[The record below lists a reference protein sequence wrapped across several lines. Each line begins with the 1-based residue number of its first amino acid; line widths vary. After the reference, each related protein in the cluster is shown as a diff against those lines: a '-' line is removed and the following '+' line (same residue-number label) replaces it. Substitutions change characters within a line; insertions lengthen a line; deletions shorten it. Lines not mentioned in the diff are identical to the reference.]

1 MTNKHYQCYYLK
13 KLRLTLKKQQLEIIK
28 IKLHSLFLKI
38 KNLIIK
44 PSIVSPLHLA
54 IEKRLKTRYNFE
66 LLDEENIKSTFL
78 NLATDIN
85 VNLINKQGNNP
96 LQYAILSYDNLAI
109 NILIK
114 SPTININHCNKQN
127 LNALMLAST
136 HHLFL
141 YPTIKKEKAIMLA
154 QLIERTDFNAFYK
167 NNNTHYIFK
176 IIDQLLYQL
185 EEKEQPVSYLID
197 LFLSKLNYKIEE
209 DKVYFPLLKRPYDK
223 NYYFVPIKILD
234 LMKIY
239 QEKLEL
245 EKLSNINI
253 PNCDIINDIA
263 ILKKQQKI

>member
-1 MTNKHYQCYYLK
+1 
-13 KLRLTLKKQQLEIIK
+13 
-28 IKLHSLFLKI
+28 
-38 KNLIIK
+38 
-44 PSIVSPLHLA
+44 
-54 IEKRLKTRYNFE
+54 
-66 LLDEENIKSTFL
+66 
-78 NLATDIN
+78 
-85 VNLINKQGNNP
+85 
-96 LQYAILSYDNLAI
+96 
-109 NILIK
+109 
-114 SPTININHCNKQN
+114 
-127 LNALMLAST
+127 
-136 HHLFL
+136 
-141 YPTIKKEKAIMLA
+141 MLA